1 MLLQICNGLQ
11 DFGGVGRCKYR
22 KKGACAKIKRKF
34 KLFSKREI
42 RVSMLTKGLAIMGPS
57 ASSNGRGLDPAVSEF
72 PTISPPEKLQDMSE
86 DRLIELTLA
95 GDESA
100 YETLVRRHSR
110 RVFSIARHFF
120 RSQETVEDI
129 AQETFAKAFFSL
141 ASYRRGASFEQWVAK
156 IAVNNCYDEL
166 RRRKKRSESLI
177 TDLSDDD
184 ESWLENKLASTSFQI
199 HIHEAER
206 ERAAEISEKLLAKL
220 TVEDRLIITLLHA
233 ENNSV
238 REIAA
243 MLGWS
248 EAKVKIR
255 AFRARH
261 TLRRALARLQMTEDR
276 KTATIAKLHR
286 ARAEEIE
293 EIKEEK
299 GL

>member
-1 MLLQICNGLQ
+1 MSNAQPAST
-11 DFGGVGRCKYR
+11 GR
-22 KKGACAKIKRKF
+22 AAK
-34 KLFSKREI
+34 SAPREI
-42 RVSMLTKGLAIMGPS
+42 PAIEANVELT
-57 ASSNGRGLDPAVSEF
+57 DD
-72 PTISPPEKLQDMSE
+72 Q
-86 DRLIELTLA
+86 LIEETLA
-95 GDESA
+95 GNEAS
-100 YETLVRRHSR
+100 YEILVRRHSR

-120 RSQETVEDI
+120 RNQETVEDI

-141 ASYRRGASFEQWVAK
+141 SSYRRGASFEQWVAK

-184 ESWLENKLASTSFQI
+184 ESWLENKLASTSFRI
-199 HIHEAER
+199 HFNEAEK

-220 TVEDRLIITLLHA
+220 SAEDRTIVTLLHA
-233 ENNSV
+233 ENNTV

-261 TLRRALARLQMTEDR
+261 ALRRALARIQLSETRKASKKSRAQETE
-276 KTATIAKLHR
+276 
-286 ARAEEIE
+286 ENS
-293 EIKEEK
+293 
-299 GL
+299 